1 MLPSVEPRDLPTR
14 IPRQLLKMI
23 SDDLYRSADAGDLPK
38 CQTLLA
44 MGADV
49 NHVGED
55 TMTPLHR
62 ASGMGR
68 TPIVKLLIEKGAL
81 VNVKNQNGSTPLH
94 LAAQEG
100 HLATARLLV
109 NSGARTDVT
118 TMQGAMPI
126 HCAAQNNRHHI
137 LTYLVTEARVS
148 VNVVSTAHSSCP
160 QIGGN
165 GFSLVMMSLTSHW

>member
-1 MLPSVEPRDLPTR
+1 MLTSDGARDLPTR

-38 CQTLLA
+38 CQKLLA

-49 NHVGED
+49 NHVGAD
-55 TMTPLHR
+55 TFTPLHR

-68 TPIVKLLIEKGAL
+68 TPIVSLLIEKGAL

-94 LAAQEG
+94 MAAQEG

-109 NSGARTDVT
+109 TSGASTDAAKDD
-118 TMQGAMPI
+118 GDMPI
-126 HCAAQNNRHHI
+126 HKAAQANRHEM
-137 LTYLVTEARVS
+137 LEYLVREAGVS
-148 VNVVSTAHSSCP
+148 VDVVSTATY
-160 QIGGN
+160 Q
-165 GFSLVMMSLTSHW
+165 